1 MGLSGPEQPTCALG
15 KCKSLMSH
23 LVRPEAGEE
32 AGEPSLGGRQGAGA
46 GQVRSCFLW
55 FHLSST
61 LSGQG
66 SASWSLGLPCPGLL
80 VTLPSPR
87 GCSSALTEAQ
97 RDGPACRQGAG

>member
-1 MGLSGPEQPTCALG
+1 
-15 KCKSLMSH
+15 MSH

-46 GQVRSCFLW
+46 GQVRSCFLR

-66 SASWSLGLPCPGLL
+66 SASWSLGTSLP
-80 VTLPSPR
+80 R
-87 GCSSALTEAQ
+87 
-97 RDGPACRQGAG
+97 PACHTAQPKGVLLSSH